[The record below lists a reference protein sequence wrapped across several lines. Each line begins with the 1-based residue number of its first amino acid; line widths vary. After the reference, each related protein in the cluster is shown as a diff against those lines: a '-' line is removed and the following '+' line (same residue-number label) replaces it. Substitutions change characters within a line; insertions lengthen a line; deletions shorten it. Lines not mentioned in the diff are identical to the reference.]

1 LSLTST
7 YQLRPPWAGIV
18 TCYQAPL
25 LLQNNKTSKRHRQT
39 ALDIVSQSQPWRNFG
54 LCTATLRAIQGYT
67 THIDSTQRQNQAAKW
82 RSHHTK
88 PHQKKMDEAQHIPTS
103 AQHGTELTMQNT
115 DATQQVTVSYKTMLP
130 NHKTPRVLQGHSS
143 IQAPDRLYLHNTL
156 SQHQSMAHCRWIPKQ
171 SVPTQL
177 HGRKMDDHAKN
188 PSRSGGQIP
197 SGSTCL

>member
-1 LSLTST
+1 
-7 YQLRPPWAGIV
+7 
-18 TCYQAPL
+18 
-25 LLQNNKTSKRHRQT
+25 LQNNKTSKRHRQT

-103 AQHGTELTMQNT
+103 AQHGTKRTMQNT

-143 IQAPDRLYLHNTL
+143 IQAPNRLYPQHTLPTSIHGALQMDTKAKRANPTPRSQNGRSRKKSLQVRRADTVWQHLPMTQQNHNGK
-156 SQHQSMAHCRWIPKQ
+156 SPI
-171 SVPTQL
+171 
-177 HGRKMDDHAKN
+177 
-188 PSRSGGQIP
+188 
-197 SGSTCL
+197 